1 MSTKIWTRQTEAGVA
16 LAKVQEAIQ
25 NPSATAIPKPP
36 SDVSG
41 LESIYQESTANGV
54 LQLEEL
60 KADSDSFTLASF
72 TTEDAFA
79 LGNLLYARLYPF
91 ATQGKPTV
99 ISIALANT
107 SQVIFQT
114 VTGPGTVPD
123 NEQWVRRK
131 RNTVLRFGSSTWF
144 MHNKMKGD
152 EDAFAAKYAIA
163 DSNKGDYAIHGG
175 AIPIRVQGVEG
186 IVAIVVVSGLKQDE
200 DHGVIADV
208 IKSNWS

>member
-1 MSTKIWTRQTEAGVA
+1 MAPKVWTRQTQAGAA
-16 LAKVQEAIQ
+16 LDKVQEAIK
-25 NPSATAIPKPP
+25 NPLTAAIPTPP
-36 SDVSG
+36 SD
-41 LESIYQESTANGV
+41 
-54 LQLEEL
+54 LEEL

-72 TTEDAFA
+72 TAEDAFE

-91 ATQGKPTV
+91 AVGGKPAV

-114 VTGPGTVPD
+114 VTGPGTAPD
-123 NEQWVRRK
+123 NEAWVRRK

-144 MHNKMKGD
+144 MHNKFKGD
-152 EDAFAAKYAIA
+152 EAAFAAKYGIA
-163 DSNKGDYAIHGG
+163 DGQKGDYAIHGG
-175 AIPIRVQGVEG
+175 AIPIRVEGVEG

-208 IKSNWS
+208 IKSNWEQSNSHR